1 MQRFFT
7 ALSPAFLSR
16 LDHQLLINRPFI
28 WATRIH
34 HVLFWGLLGNLF
46 ALIYALLLPMSE
58 DDLTSPWSGTLVLIF
73 PVLIGLVLWGRSL
86 QQTGYWDH
94 LVGTKSKDLL
104 RNQFLFGLG
113 ALVLSAMPIV
123 FFAVVEY
130 RSIPALLHYGLE
142 HTESGDVAL
151 RWLLMIVPF
160 IWMCVE
166 LFAYLRWIHILW
178 TVVIGL
184 GLVILETAV
193 GGLLLMGSNV
203 NNSVVGLLAL
213 LLIQLFAFL
222 VAAYNR
228 EILSPAGRAWQT
240 MCLVFAS
247 IILMLCPMV
256 LAGCFAIGS
265 EGTNFWSPTMISWL
279 IVGGLAL
286 AGSLW
291 HLGFRRRIMELQAQ
305 PDK

>member
-7 ALSPAFLSR
+7 SISPAFLRR
-16 LDHQLLINRPFI
+16 LDHQLLINRPFV

-34 HVLFWGLLGNLF
+34 HVLYWGLLGNLF
-46 ALIYALLLPMSE
+46 AVLYALLLPMSE
-58 DDLTSPWSGTLVLIF
+58 YDLPSPWSGTLVLVF
-73 PVLIGLVLWGRSL
+73 PILIGLVLWGRSL

-94 LVGTKSKDLL
+94 LIGTKNKYLL

-123 FFAVVEY
+123 FFAMVEY
-130 RSIPALLHYGLE
+130 RSIPVLLHYGLGP
-142 HTESGDVAL
+142 TESVGVAL
-151 RWLLMIVPF
+151 RWALVIFPV
-160 IWMCVE
+160 IWMVVE
-166 LFAYLRWIHILW
+166 LFAYLRWAQILW

-213 LLIQLFAFL
+213 LLIQLCAFV

-228 EILSPAGRAWQT
+228 ELLSPAGRTWQT
-240 MCLVFAS
+240 MALIFAS
-247 IILMLCPMV
+247 LILLSLPTV
-256 LAGCFAIGS
+256 IAACFAIGYD
-265 EGTNFWSPTMISWL
+265 GGRFWSPTMFSSLWL
-279 IVGGLAL
+279 GGLAL
-286 AGSLW
+286 AGTLW
-291 HLGFRRRIMELQAQ
+291 HTGFRRRIMELQSQ
-305 PDK
+305 PNK